1 MLKDNER
8 KSQEDFVDIDDFKK
22 EPDDELKDQDTTDD
36 SSDQTSEELENSEDT
51 SDQTSEE
58 LESSEDTS
66 EAKELES
73 EFDSETLELILEDIE
88 EDPSLEFEEAPS
100 VGIPDELKREQEIK
114 SEIPKKEKT
123 KKAKKEK
130 VKKAK
135 KEKIKKDIKGKVKK
149 IKKSNSMKLKLG
161 IHGIKFQVVGMLF
174 LAILMPIVIVAFTVL
189 SSVNGTNTEDI
200 NASSMIFVNQSSQLI
215 EEKTTAF
222 MHGLNSMFAEINEA
236 VLEDGDKAIIYRNV
250 LSKFKNSSDYIYE
263 AYLVTD
269 DGMKHSSAGVS
280 SQIKEEI
287 TKEQWYIDAWE
298 KTLDIGEP
306 VVEYNRSVYRVTKKI
321 KIGIKP
327 ALFVAEINVNDILAF
342 SEDIQVLEH
351 GYSMVAG
358 RSGLILYHPI
368 PELIGTYLT
377 DDIYDRLDVDKEK
390 VNPAEREERERE
402 NGLFYEW
409 DAEGG
414 NERYLTYKQNEYTGW
429 IVMTT
434 FETSEITGKII
445 PLFKIIA
452 MTVFGLLVVFT
463 ILGYVFANR
472 ITRPI
477 TRLIERM
484 KQVENGDLSVEFKTS
499 SKSEVKVLGD
509 SFNVMILQLRGIITN
524 LMDAFETIETFVS
537 TLTTTVEQTTL
548 ASNEISKSML
558 SVAEGAEA
566 QAMNSNES
574 VEMIDDMDTKILAVN
589 NSAVE
594 IKDSSGDAIQMNTNG
609 LELVSSLKAI
619 SEQNL
624 EKTRLV
630 SDDMNS
636 LSERVSKIN
645 DIIKLINDIS
655 RQTNLLA
662 LNASIEAA
670 RAGEHGRGFA
680 VVADEVSKLAEETSQ
695 AVHGIDDLLK
705 AILSDVKTASESI
718 DTMGEIATK
727 QSEQVEA
734 STTIFED
741 VSKWIDEIVSKVGNI
756 ETDLQAAVASKDIV
770 ANSIN
775 VISEVAQDSSAVSEE
790 VSAATEEQLASLEQL
805 DTNTRE
811 LNEMVQRMTEDISTQ
826 FKL

>member
-1 MLKDNER
+1 MVKDNER
-8 KSQEDFVDIDDFKK
+8 KSQEDFVDIEDFK
-22 EPDDELKDQDTTDD
+22 DESENQLKDQETTED
-36 SSDQTSEELENSEDT
+36 SNDQI
-51 SDQTSEE
+51 SEE
-58 LESSEDTS
+58 LESSGDTI
-66 EAKELES
+66 EENKVES
-73 EFDSETLELILEDIE
+73 EFDSETLELISEDIN
-88 EDPSLEFEEAPS
+88 EDHSLEFEEAPS
-100 VGIPDELKREQEIK
+100 VGIPDELKRESGMDFDVSSKVKPPKNKKIK
-114 SEIPKKEKT
+114 E
-123 KKAKKEK
+123 KKEK
-130 VKKAK
+130 VKKNHK
-135 KEKIKKDIKGKVKK
+135 DKVKRIKKHH
-149 IKKSNSMKLKLG
+149 STKLKLG
-161 IHGIKFQVVGMLF
+161 IHGIKVQVVGMLF
-174 LAILMPIVIVAFTVL
+174 LAILVPIVIVALTVL
-189 SSVNGTNTEDI
+189 SMVNGTNKEDI

-222 MHGLNSMFAEINEA
+222 MHGLNSTFAEINEA
-236 VLEDGDKAIIYRNV
+236 VLEDGDKATIYRNI

-263 AYLVTD
+263 AYLVTE

-280 SQIKEEI
+280 SQVKEEVAS
-287 TKEQWYIDAWE
+287 EQWYIDAWE

-342 SEDIQVLEH
+342 SEEIQVLEH
-351 GYSMVAG
+351 GYSMVAS
-358 RSGLILYHPI
+358 RSGLILYHPT

-390 VNPAEREERERE
+390 INPAEYEERERE
-402 NGLFYEW
+402 NGLFYKW

-414 NERYLTYKQNEYTGW
+414 KERYLTYKQNEHTGW
-429 IVMTT
+429 IIMTT

-445 PLFKIIA
+445 PLFKVIA
-452 MTVFGLLVVFT
+452 MTVLGLLIVFT

-484 KQVENGDLSVEFKTS
+484 KQVESGDLSVEFKTR

-524 LMDAFETIETFVS
+524 LTEAFETIETFVN
-537 TLTTTVEQTTL
+537 TLTMTVEQTTL
-548 ASNEISKSML
+548 ASNEISKSMI

-589 NSAVE
+589 NSAIE
-594 IKDSSGDAIQMNTNG
+594 IKESSVDAILMNANG
-609 LELVSSLKAI
+609 LELVSSLKTT

-624 EKTRLV
+624 EKTKLV

-636 LSERVSKIN
+636 LSERVSKIT

-680 VVADEVSKLAEETSQ
+680 VVADEVGKLAEETSQ

-705 AILSDVKTASESI
+705 AILADVKKASESI
-718 DTMGEIATK
+718 DTMEEIATK

-741 VSKWIDEIVSKVGNI
+741 VSKWIDEIVLKVGNI
-756 ETDLQAAVASKDIV
+756 ENDLQAAVASKDVV

-811 LNEMVQRMTEDISTQ
+811 LNEMVQRMTKDISNQ

>member
-1 MLKDNER
+1 MVKDNER
-8 KSQEDFVDIDDFKK
+8 ESQEDFVDIDDFKD
-22 EPDDELKDQDTTDD
+22 EPENQQKDKKTTGDL
-36 SSDQTSEELENSEDT
+36 SDQRSEER
-51 SDQTSEE
+51 
-58 LESSEDTS
+58 ESSGDTL
-66 EAKELES
+66 EEKEIES
-73 EFDSETLELILEDIE
+73 EFDSETLDLISEDIE
-88 EDPSLEFEEAPS
+88 EDHSLEFEKAPS
-100 VGIPDELKREQEIK
+100 VGIPDELKRESDMASK
-114 SEIPKKEKT
+114 LSGKEKQ
-123 KKAKKEK
+123 KKDKK
-130 VKKAK
+130 VKEK
-135 KEKIKKDIKGKVKK
+135 KEKIKK
-149 IKKSNSMKLKLG
+149 IKKDKVEEIKKYHSTKLKLG
-161 IHGIKFQVVGMLF
+161 IHGIKVQVLGMLF
-174 LAILMPIVIVAFTVL
+174 MAILIPIVIVALTVL
-189 SSVNGTNTEDI
+189 FSVSGTNTEDI

-222 MHGLNSMFAEINEA
+222 MHGLNSIFAEIKEA
-236 VLEDGDKAIIYRNV
+236 ALKDGDKATIYRNI
-250 LSKFKNSSDYIYE
+250 LSKFKNSSDYVYE

-269 DGMKHSSAGVS
+269 DGIKHSSAGVS
-280 SQIKEEI
+280 GPIKGDV
-287 TKEQWYIDAWE
+287 TSEQWYIDAWE

-342 SEDIQVLEH
+342 SEDIQVLEY
-351 GYSMVAG
+351 GYSMVAS
-358 RSGLILYHPI
+358 RSGLILYHPT

-390 VNPAEREERERE
+390 ANPAEREERKRD
-402 NGLFYEW
+402 NGLFYKW

-414 NERYLTYKQNEYTGW
+414 KERYLTYNQNENTGW

-434 FETSEITGKII
+434 FETSEITEKIV
-445 PLFKIIA
+445 PLFKMIA
-452 MTVFGLLVVFT
+452 MTVIGLLIVFT
-463 ILGYVFANR
+463 ILGYIFANR

-477 TRLIERM
+477 TRLIARM
-484 KQVENGDLSVEFKTS
+484 KQVESGDLSVEFKTS

-509 SFNVMILQLRGIITN
+509 SFNIMILQLRGIITN
-524 LMDAFETIETFVS
+524 LTEAFETIETFVN
-537 TLTTTVEQTTL
+537 TLTMTVEQTTL
-548 ASNEISKSML
+548 ASNEISKSMI
-558 SVAEGAEA
+558 SVAEGSEA
-566 QAMNSNES
+566 QAMNTNES
-574 VEMIDDMDTKILAVN
+574 VEMIDDMDSKILAVN
-589 NSAVE
+589 NSAIE
-594 IKDSSGDAIQMNTNG
+594 IKESSGDAIQMNANG
-609 LELVSSLKAI
+609 LELVSSLKTI

-630 SDDMNS
+630 NDDMNS

-680 VVADEVSKLAEETSQ
+680 VVADEVGKLAEETSQ

-705 AILSDVKTASESI
+705 AILADVKTASESI
-718 DTMGEIATK
+718 GAMEEIATK

-741 VSKWIDEIVSKVGNI
+741 VSKWIDEIVLKVGNI
-756 ETDLQAAVASKDIV
+756 EIDLQAAVASKEVV
-770 ANSIN
+770 AHSIN

-811 LNEMVQRMTEDISTQ
+811 LNEMVQRMTQEISNQ